1 MSRESTQAMNRV
13 VRSLILLTHLY
24 FNTCQAKVL
33 TDKDGWPKIFE
44 EAIIAK
50 WNTPPLPPSRPMVAE
65 KSMTQVPQQ
74 IAASVVQ
81 NLTYLT
87 STLQSKFVGNIIQ
100 NIQLAAAY
108 LSLITIVSWTPSNH
122 SLIPMV
128 SSHRARLI
136 FPWTRTFPPNWMLV
150 WRVQGRSF
158 VTSLWPH
165 LTSLLRAHP
174 GGIFSDIL
182 HTLGLS
188 LAEFQAPLLCSLA
201 ISPIILFRTCQLQSS
216 RFGWHYYISVSKFPS
231 STFEL
236 CSPADLVFDQPGW
249 YKAAFPMWDRIVDL

>member
-1 MSRESTQAMNRV
+1 
-13 VRSLILLTHLY
+13 
-24 FNTCQAKVL
+24 
-33 TDKDGWPKIFE
+33 
-44 EAIIAK
+44 
-50 WNTPPLPPSRPMVAE
+50 
-65 KSMTQVPQQ
+65 
-74 IAASVVQ
+74 
-81 NLTYLT
+81 
-87 STLQSKFVGNIIQ
+87 
-100 NIQLAAAY
+100 
-108 LSLITIVSWTPSNH
+108 
-122 SLIPMV
+122 MV
-128 SSHRARLI
+128 SSHRAWLI

-188 LAEFQAPLLCSLA
+188 LAEFQAPLFCSLA

-216 RFGWHYYISVSKFPS
+216 CFGQHYYISVSKFPS

-249 YKAAFPMWDRIVDL
+249 YKAAFPTWDRIIDLERFISCCMMSAQCREDDGKYFRGNCWTRDPCVILDGQIQIAQALEGKISTDMQPHWLFFPRWVQHFSIWSL